1 MFSYEYHNLDPQVI
15 MSLSCLPLVSYKE
28 CQGKLKL
35 VVYKKAGKI
44 GLVFCNA
51 LRGSELSNIFSFAF
65 LTSFASFQKHA
76 EFWKHTNIDIFTM

>member
-51 LRGSELSNIFSFAF
+51 LRRSELSNIFSHFSPVLQVF
-65 LTSFASFQKHA
+65 KSMPSFG
-76 EFWKHTNIDIFTM
+76 NIQT